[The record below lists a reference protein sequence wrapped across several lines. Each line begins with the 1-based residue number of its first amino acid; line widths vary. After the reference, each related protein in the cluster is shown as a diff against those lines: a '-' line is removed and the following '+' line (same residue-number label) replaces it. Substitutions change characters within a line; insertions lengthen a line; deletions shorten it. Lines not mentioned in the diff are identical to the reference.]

1 MDGSFTSAD
10 LRLAAR
16 QAMTLA
22 FMDFRRD
29 TRETLLRTADRMLAE
44 ADELE
49 KTILNSPSFQ
59 SGEDG
64 KIVDLMKALQNRKK
78 RDKAPKEGLP
88 KN

>member
-1 MDGSFTSAD
+1 MDGPFTSAD

-29 TRETLLRTADRMLAE
+29 SRETLLRTADRLLAE

-49 KTILNSPSFQ
+49 KDDLEFKSSR
-59 SGEDG
+59 SA
-64 KIVDLMKALQNRKK
+64 KVVDLMQALQNRMKND
-78 RDKAPKEGLP
+78 RTKETQA
-88 KN
+88 KNG